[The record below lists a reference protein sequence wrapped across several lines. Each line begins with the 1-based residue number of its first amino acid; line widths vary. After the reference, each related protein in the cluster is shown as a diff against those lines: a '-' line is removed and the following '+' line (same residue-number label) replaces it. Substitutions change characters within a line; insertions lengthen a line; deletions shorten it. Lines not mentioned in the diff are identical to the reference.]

1 MWKISPVTGCL
12 EHRSLCRIDNQLKKY
27 GKRLW
32 QTHHMFLPDMEITPV
47 KDLVPVRW
55 HEQENLHS
63 FYAEKRFPNA
73 LCSRF
78 MPARPDML
86 AVAAYDGE
94 QIIAM
99 AGCSADTPELWQIGI
114 DVQEQYRGRGIG
126 TYLVTLLK
134 NETIRRGKIPF
145 YGTSLSNL
153 PSWRIALN
161 SGFFPPGLKWRRL
174 KNSFGLLEPY
184 FYKSGGNNHVGSG
197 NESRRRL
204 RWQTRTGILCVFRT
218 FWVKRWCCTF
228 TPGTTPPAAS
238 GRPAPLRTRIRGFWT
253 RTWW

>member
-1 MWKISPVTGCL
+1 MNKQELYDKLKTQLAIEYNCRPEDFSRRENVVTLSAANEGRRVYADRPFFFQMATL
-12 EHRSLCRIDNQLKKY
+12 GGNAVITADERLHPWLHEYVENQPGHWLFEHRSLCRIDNQLKKY

-47 KDLVPVRW
+47 KELVPVRW

-161 SGFFPPGLKWRRL
+161 SGFFPAWI
-174 KNSFGLLEPY
+174 E
-184 FYKSGGNNHVGSG
+184 V
-197 NESRRRL
+197 E
-204 RWQTRTGILCVFRT
+204 TIEE
-218 FWVKRWCCTF
+218 
-228 TPGTTPPAAS
+228 
-238 GRPAPLRTRIRGFWT
+238 
-253 RTWW
+253 